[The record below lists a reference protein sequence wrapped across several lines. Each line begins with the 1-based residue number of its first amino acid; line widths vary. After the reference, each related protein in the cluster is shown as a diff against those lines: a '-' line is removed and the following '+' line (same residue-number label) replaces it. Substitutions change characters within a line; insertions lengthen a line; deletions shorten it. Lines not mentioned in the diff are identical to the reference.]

1 MEVEI
6 RVNFELV
13 EKNKS
18 MLWVEK
24 YRPQRIEEC
33 ILPQKIKD
41 VLRGFVEKGEMP
53 NLILAGTAGCGKT
66 TVARALCNEM
76 DCEVLFIN
84 ASLDNGIDILRNKIT
99 NFASSISLT
108 GQQKVVILDE
118 SEYLSANFQ
127 PALRGFIEQF
137 HENVRFI
144 FTCNYLNKLLPA
156 LHSRCAVITYDIP
169 NNERRA
175 MLEQIFKRICH
186 ILKTEE
192 VQFNPKVV
200 MNIVTTH
207 FPDMRRCLQ
216 ELQRYGTSGTIDETV
231 QINSNHDNF
240 EKLVS
245 YVKGRNFKEMRLWVG
260 SNKDVSSE
268 KVFEYFYNNAEK
280 FVVQNTIPQLVLTT
294 AEYQYKASFVA
305 NKEINLAAY
314 LTEIMANC
322 EFVEG
327 ETV

>member
-1 MEVEI
+1 M
-6 RVNFELV
+6 NFDLV
-13 EKNKS
+13 EANKS

-24 YRPQRIEEC
+24 YRPQKVSDC
-33 ILPQKIKD
+33 ILPSKIKD
-41 VLRGFVEKGEMP
+41 VLQGFVDKKEMP

-99 NFASSISLT
+99 TFASSISLT

-118 SEYLSANFQ
+118 AEYLSANFQ

-137 HENVRFI
+137 HGNVRFI

-169 NNERRA
+169 NDERKT
-175 MLEQIFKRICH
+175 MLEQIFKRICF
-186 ILKTEE
+186 ILKNEQ

-216 ELQRYGTSGTIDETV
+216 ELQRYGTSGSIDETV

-245 YVKGRNFKEMRLWVG
+245 YVKARNFKEMRLWVG

-268 KVFEYFYNNAEK
+268 KVFDYFFTNADK
-280 FVVQNTIPQLVLTT
+280 FVVPNTIPQLVLAT
-294 AEYQYKASFVA
+294 ADYQYKASFVA
-305 NKEINLAAY
+305 NKEINLTAY

-322 EFVEG
+322 EFLKDE
-327 ETV
+327 